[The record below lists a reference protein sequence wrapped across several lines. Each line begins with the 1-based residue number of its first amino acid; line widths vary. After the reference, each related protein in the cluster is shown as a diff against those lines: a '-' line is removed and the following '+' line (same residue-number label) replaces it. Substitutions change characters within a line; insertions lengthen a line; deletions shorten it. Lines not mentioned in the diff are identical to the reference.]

1 MEPTKPWYA
10 SKTMWANLIGGAVTI
25 GSVFG
30 LDLGLTPETQAQLV
44 AGIMVVVNLVL
55 RFVTKGPIA

>member
-1 MEPTKPWYA
+1 
-10 SKTMWANLIGGAVTI
+10 MWANLLGGAVTI
-25 GSVFG
+25 GGVFG

-44 AGIMVVVNLVL
+44 AGIMVIVNIIL